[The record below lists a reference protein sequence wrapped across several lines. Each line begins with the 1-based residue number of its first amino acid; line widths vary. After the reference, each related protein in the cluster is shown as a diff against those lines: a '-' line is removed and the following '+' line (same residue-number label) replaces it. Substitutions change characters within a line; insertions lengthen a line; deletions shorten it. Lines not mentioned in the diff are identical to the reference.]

1 MRHFGGGGGAL
12 DPLLE
17 VHDPP
22 YRSDTIRGSMGR
34 EAQRRVAALALVAV
48 AAYAGATIVPSTK
61 AAQTPAAVAAPSVS
75 SQLVSARHGSRRV
88 ARCPFPTALRPAFE
102 DAARDSNLP
111 PALLY
116 AVAKIES
123 NLRPDVTSESGAR
136 GLLQLMPSTGAM
148 LALDIDEPR
157 SNVLAGARYLRQ
169 MFDRFASSDAAL
181 AAYNAGPTAVERAGG
196 PPSPG
201 VVAYV
206 VKVTAL
212 WRSVAGC
219 R

>member
-1 MRHFGGGGGAL
+1 
-12 DPLLE
+12 
-17 VHDPP
+17 
-22 YRSDTIRGSMGR
+22 MGR
-34 EAQRRVAALALVAV
+34 ETQRRVAALALVAV
-48 AAYAGATIVPSTK
+48 GAFAGATIVPSTNVTR
-61 AAQTPAAVAAPSVS
+61 TPVAVAAPPVVAAAP
-75 SQLVSARHGSRRV
+75 QLVSARPP

-102 DAARDSNLP
+102 DAAQDSNLP

-123 NLRPDVTSESGAR
+123 NLRPDVVSESGAR
-136 GLLQLMPSTGAM
+136 GVLQLMPTTGQM

-157 SNVLAGARYLRQ
+157 ANVLAGARYLRQ
-169 MFDRFASSDAAL
+169 MFDRFGSSDMAL
-181 AAYNAGPTAVERAGG
+181 AAYNAGPTAVERAAGS
-196 PPSPG
+196 PSAG

-206 VKVTAL
+206 LKVTAL